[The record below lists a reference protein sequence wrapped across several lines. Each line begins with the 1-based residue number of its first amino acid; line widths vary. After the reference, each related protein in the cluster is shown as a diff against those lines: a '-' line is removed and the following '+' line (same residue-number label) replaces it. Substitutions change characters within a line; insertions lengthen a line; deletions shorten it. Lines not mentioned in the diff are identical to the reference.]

1 MCLSFS
7 VSLSVLP
14 LARVSRQWPIFL
26 LYCVKVLLVWL
37 NHCEKPPV
45 VLCRRAQEDGSAFCG
60 APSGL
65 SFLLEEK
72 GRKERQNHSSTRLV
86 AERGLLV
93 ASPKQRLRSTLRFSL
108 AECSIIACEQAGY
121 TEPLMANE
129 VLINLLDWC
138 KRERENL
145 QCQLDAL
152 KAGRF
157 KTHSND
163 GSEWKD
169 TTQDSIERVEE
180 NIWEL
185 SKLILKYEAARFDR

>member
-1 MCLSFS
+1 
-7 VSLSVLP
+7 
-14 LARVSRQWPIFL
+14 
-26 LYCVKVLLVWL
+26 
-37 NHCEKPPV
+37 
-45 VLCRRAQEDGSAFCG
+45 
-60 APSGL
+60 
-65 SFLLEEK
+65 
-72 GRKERQNHSSTRLV
+72 V

-93 ASPKQRLRSTLRFSL
+93 ASPNQRLRSALRFSL
-108 AECSIIACEQAGY
+108 AECSVIACGQASY

-129 VLINLLDWC
+129 ALINLLDWC

-163 GSEWKD
+163 GSGWED
-169 TTQDSIERVEE
+169 STQDSIERVEE

-185 SKLILKYEAARFDR
+185 SKLILRYEAARFDR

>member
-1 MCLSFS
+1 MQYYCLR
-7 VSLSVLP
+7 
-14 LARVSRQWPIFL
+14 AGQ
-26 LYCVKVLLVWL
+26 LY
-37 NHCEKPPV
+37 
-45 VLCRRAQEDGSAFCG
+45 G
-60 APSGL
+60 A
-65 SFLLEEK
+65 
-72 GRKERQNHSSTRLV
+72 
-86 AERGLLV
+86 
-93 ASPKQRLRSTLRFSL
+93 
-108 AECSIIACEQAGY
+108 
-121 TEPLMANE
+121 LMANE
-129 VLINLLDWC
+129 ALINLLDWC

-163 GSEWKD
+163 GSGWKD